1 MVAFLFIYVI
11 IVYKLEGLFM
21 DKNDAEKLDKQGKSI
36 VYSKNLSEDQ
46 LSSLSQ
52 EFQLQ
57 EVEETAIFSVLSDD
71 AKKFLLKLEPASGV
85 ISNSI
90 KLIADGKAPQGMLD
104 LENPKLVELANK
116 YKAERKTDEVD
127 YDLLLDLADE
137 YVDYLYPDSDE

>member
-1 MVAFLFIYVI
+1 MN
-11 IVYKLEGLFM
+11 
-21 DKNDAEKLDKQGKSI
+21 KNDAEKLDKQGKSI
-36 VYSKNLSEDQ
+36 VYSKNLSKEQ

-90 KLIADGKAPQGMLD
+90 KLIADGKAPKGMLD

-116 YKAERKTDEVD
+116 YKSERKNDEVD
-127 YDLLLDLADE
+127 YDLLFDLADE

>member
-1 MVAFLFIYVI
+1 
-11 IVYKLEGLFM
+11 M

-36 VYSKNLSEDQ
+36 VYSKNLNEDQ

-90 KLIADGKAPQGMLD
+90 KLIAEGKAPQGMLD

-116 YKAERKTDEVD
+116 YKAERKNDEVD
-127 YDLLLDLADE
+127 YDLLFDLADE